1 MEKIQI
7 KSLVLLLTLT
17 LFLFNCSTT
26 IKTPKYEGP
35 RKVEDDKE
43 FDEVNARLNE
53 ISDIPIPSKSII
65 DLEKTFILGKGDDW
79 MGRLALINKE
89 DVAKIYSFFSIEMTK
104 FSYKEKSS
112 IRSDVSTLIFEN
124 KKKTIFIKISKIKFG
139 KSYIEI
145 TATPVN

>member
-7 KSLVLLLTLT
+7 KSIVVFITSL
-17 LFLFNCSTT
+17 LFLTNCSTT
-26 IKTPKYEGP
+26 IKTPKYESP
-35 RKVEDDKE
+35 DVEID
-43 FDEVNARLNE
+43 NADISNNRLSE

-79 MGRLALINKE
+79 MGRLSLINKSNVE
-89 DVAKIYSFFSIEMTK
+89 EIYSFFLNEMAK
-104 FSYKEKSS
+104 FTYKEKST

-124 KKKTIFIKISKIKFG
+124 KKKAIFIKISKIKFG

>member
-7 KSLVLLLTLT
+7 KSLVILLALS
-17 LFLFNCSTT
+17 LFLYNCSST

-35 RKVEDDKE
+35 KKVKDEKD
-43 FDEVNARLNE
+43 FDETNSSLSE

-65 DLEKTFILGKGDDW
+65 DLEKTFILGKGVDW
-79 MGRLALINKE
+79 MGRLALINKK
-89 DVAKIYSFFSIEMTK
+89 DVEEIYGFFSNEMIK

-124 KKKTIFIKISKIKFG
+124 NKKAIFIKISKLSFG
-139 KSYIEI
+139 KTYIEI

>member
-7 KSLVLLLTLT
+7 KSIGVFFICLI
-17 LFLFNCSTT
+17 FISSCSTT
-26 IKTPKYEGP
+26 IKTPKYESP
-35 RKVEDDKE
+35 DVEVDKS
-43 FDEVNARLNE
+43 DVSNTRLSE

-79 MGRLALINKE
+79 MGRISLINKANVE
-89 DVAKIYSFFSIEMTK
+89 EIYSFFLNEMIK
-104 FSYKEKSS
+104 FKYKEKST

-124 KKKTIFIKISKIKFG
+124 KKKAIFIKISKIKFG
-139 KSYIEI
+139 KTYIEI

>member
-7 KSLVLLLTLT
+7 KSIGVFFICLI
-17 LFLFNCSTT
+17 FISSCSTT
-26 IKTPKYEGP
+26 IKTPKYESP
-35 RKVEDDKE
+35 DVEVDKT
-43 FDEVNARLNE
+43 DVSNTRLSE

-79 MGRLALINKE
+79 MGRISLINKG
-89 DVAKIYSFFSIEMTK
+89 DVEEIYSFFLNEMIK
-104 FSYKEKSS
+104 FKYKEKSS

-124 KKKTIFIKISKIKFG
+124 KKKAIFIKISKAKFG
-139 KSYIEI
+139 KTYIEI

>member
-7 KSLVLLLTLT
+7 KSIIIFFTSL
-17 LFLFNCSTT
+17 LFLTSCSTT
-26 IKTPKYEGP
+26 IKTPKYESP
-35 RKVEDDKE
+35 DVEVDSDDIS
-43 FDEVNARLNE
+43 NTLLSE

-79 MGRLALINKE
+79 MGRLSLINKGNVE
-89 DVAKIYSFFSIEMTK
+89 EIYSFFLNEMAK
-104 FSYKEKSS
+104 FAYKEKSS

-124 KKKTIFIKISKIKFG
+124 KKKTIFIKISKLKFG

>member
-7 KSLVLLLTLT
+7 KSIGAFFICLL
-17 LFLFNCSTT
+17 FISSCSTS
-26 IKTPKYEGP
+26 IKTPKYESP
-35 RKVEDDKE
+35 DVEIDDA
-43 FDEVNARLNE
+43 DTSNARLSE

-79 MGRLALINKE
+79 MGRISLINKQNIE
-89 DVAKIYSFFSIEMTK
+89 EIYSFFLNEMEK
-104 FSYKEKSS
+104 FQYKEKSS

-124 KKKTIFIKISKIKFG
+124 KKKAIFIKISKAKFG
-139 KSYIEI
+139 KTYIEI

>member
-7 KSLVLLLTLT
+7 KSIGVFFICLI
-17 LFLFNCSTT
+17 FISNCSTT
-26 IKTPKYEGP
+26 IKTPKYESP
-35 RKVEDDKE
+35 DVEVDKT
-43 FDEVNARLNE
+43 DVSNTRLSE

-65 DLEKTFILGKGDDW
+65 DLEKTFILGKGVDW
-79 MGRLALINKE
+79 MGRLALINKK
-89 DVAKIYSFFSIEMTK
+89 DVEEIYGFFSNEMIK

-124 KKKTIFIKISKIKFG
+124 NKKAIFIKISKLSFG
-139 KSYIEI
+139 KTYIEI

>member
-7 KSLVLLLTLT
+7 KSIVVFFICLILVSS
-17 LFLFNCSTT
+17 CSTT
-26 IKTPKYEGP
+26 IKTPKYESP
-35 RKVEDDKE
+35 DVEVDKS
-43 FDEVNARLNE
+43 DVSNTRLSE

-79 MGRLALINKE
+79 MGRISLINKANVE
-89 DVAKIYSFFSIEMTK
+89 EIYSFFLNEMIK
-104 FSYKEKSS
+104 FKYKEKST

-124 KKKTIFIKISKIKFG
+124 KKKAIFIKISKIKFG
-139 KSYIEI
+139 KTYIEI

>member
-7 KSLVLLLTLT
+7 KSIGVFFICLI
-17 LFLFNCSTT
+17 FISSCSTT
-26 IKTPKYEGP
+26 IKTPQYESP
-35 RKVEDDKE
+35 DVEVDKS
-43 FDEVNARLNE
+43 DVSNTRLSE

-79 MGRLALINKE
+79 MGRISLINKANVE
-89 DVAKIYSFFSIEMTK
+89 EIYSFFLNEMIK
-104 FSYKEKSS
+104 FKYKEKST

-124 KKKTIFIKISKIKFG
+124 KKKAIFIKISKIKFG
-139 KSYIEI
+139 KTYIEI

>member
-7 KSLVLLLTLT
+7 KSIIIVFTCL
-17 LFLFNCSTT
+17 LFLTNCSTT
-26 IKTPKYEGP
+26 IKTSKYESSD
-35 RKVEDDKE
+35 VDVNNV
-43 FDEVNARLNE
+43 DESNSRLSE

-65 DLEKTFILGKGDDW
+65 DLEKTFIIGKGDDW
-79 MGRLALINKE
+79 MGRLSLINKKNIE
-89 DVAKIYSFFSIEMTK
+89 EIYSFFLNEMAK

-124 KKKTIFIKISKIKFG
+124 NKKAIFIKISKLNFG
-139 KSYIEI
+139 KTYIEI

>member
-7 KSLVLLLTLT
+7 KSIGVFFICLI
-17 LFLFNCSTT
+17 FISSCSTT
-26 IKTPKYEGP
+26 IKTPKYESP
-35 RKVEDDKE
+35 DVEVDKS
-43 FDEVNARLNE
+43 DVSNTRLSE

-79 MGRLALINKE
+79 MGRISLINKANVE
-89 DVAKIYSFFSIEMTK
+89 EIYSFFLNEMIK
-104 FSYKEKSS
+104 FKYKEKSS

-124 KKKTIFIKISKIKFG
+124 KKKAIFIKISKIKFR
-139 KSYIEI
+139 KTYIEI